1 MMQILCGIDIV
12 RVDRIKKNVQDKGFA
27 ARVFTQTEIDYC
39 EARKVNACESY
50 AARYAAKEAFAKAL
64 GTGIGKGI
72 LLKDIEVYRL
82 DGKPALR
89 LYNKA
94 LELMSEKGRYT
105 MDVSISHT
113 DESAVASVVILIEDQ
128 EEGLK

>member
-1 MMQILCGIDIV
+1 
-12 RVDRIKKNVQDKGFA
+12 VDRIKKNILDSNFVS
-27 ARVFTQTEIDYC
+27 RVFTETEKEYC
-39 EARKVNACESY
+39 EARKMNAGESY

-72 LLKDIEVYRL
+72 LLKDIEVFRK
-82 DGKPALR
+82 DGKPAIR

-94 LELMSEKGRYT
+94 LELMNEHGTYS

-113 DESAVASVVILIEDQ
+113 GDTAVASVVILITDQKEDMT
-128 EEGLK
+128 

>member
-1 MMQILCGIDIV
+1 MKILCGVDIV
-12 RVDRIKKNVQDKGFA
+12 KVDRIKKNIQDKSFV
-27 ARVFTQTEIDYC
+27 ARVFTQAEIDYC

-72 LLKDIEVYRL
+72 LLKDIEVFRL
-82 DGKPALR
+82 DGKPVLR

-94 LELMSEKGRYT
+94 IELMSEKGRYT

-113 DESAVASVVILIEDQ
+113 DESAVASVVILIEDR
-128 EEGLK
+128 EGEIK

>member
-12 RVDRIKKNVQDKGFA
+12 RVDRIKKNVQDRSFVE
-27 ARVFTQTEIDYC
+27 RVFTEAEIEYC
-39 EARKVNACESY
+39 EARKVGAGESY

-72 LLKDIEVYRL
+72 LLKDIEVFRK

-89 LYNKA
+89 LYNRA
-94 LELMSEKGRYT
+94 LELMGERGTYS
-105 MDVSISHT
+105 MDVSVSHT
-113 DESAVASVVILIEDQ
+113 DETAVASVVILIDNKED
-128 EEGLK
+128 LT